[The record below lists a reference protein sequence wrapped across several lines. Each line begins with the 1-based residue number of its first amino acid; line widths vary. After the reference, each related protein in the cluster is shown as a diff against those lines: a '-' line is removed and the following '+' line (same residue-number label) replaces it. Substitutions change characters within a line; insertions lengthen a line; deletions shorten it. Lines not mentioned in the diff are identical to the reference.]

1 MFLKPPQR
9 SYLIELEDGSKW
21 RIWQADDYESSH
33 RVPSTGLRVERVDG
47 AVEESARRILG
58 IFRSHQLRAGQT
70 LMRDQVRKEH
80 LSDGRWQMRDFL
92 AGLQYAIEREWIATP
107 SPNVLRITERGVVAQ
122 EH

>member
-1 MFLKPPQR
+1 MAHLASR
-9 SYLIELEDGSKW
+9 RLRILIECRRPVFASNALMALS
-21 RIWQADDYESSH
+21 RN
-33 RVPSTGLRVERVDG
+33 
-47 AVEESARRILG
+47 SARRILG